1 MSAALTKLLV
11 GPIRFY
17 QRNISPMRPPTC
29 RFYPTCSQYAVES
42 IQLHGAVRGGGYAVL
57 RLLKCGPWHPGGVD
71 KVRPP
76 RRPTQTFSSTA
87 TTE

>member
-1 MSAALTKLLV
+1 MASGLV
-11 GPIRFY
+11 IAPIRFY
-17 QRNISPMRPPTC
+17 QRYISPMRPPAC
-29 RFYPTCSQYAVES
+29 RFYPTCSQYALES
-42 IQLHGAVRGGGYAVL
+42 VQTHGVLRGLGYAVV

-76 RRPTQTFSSTA
+76 RRPTQHSSSTA